1 MQNKILNNIYM
12 ETEKEKFL
20 NYPSESRAKKIES
33 LTGLDIDFSPSDQ
46 IWDEQK
52 HVTYPDVGITSNEQF

>member
-46 IWDEQK
+46 IFDEVK
-52 HVTYPDVGITSNEQF
+52 HVEYPQIEITSIGQ